1 MTNDKILRFS
11 DSQFLRFKKNPL
23 SVVCCPLTFIIFA
36 EIIFSTINMRVRHES
51 DNPEFVVSAVVET
64 MQELKA
70 KEVVSLDL
78 RDIHS
83 AVTDYFVICHA
94 QSKTQVSAIAD
105 RILDNLRDNHHVK
118 PYHYEGFENSEWI
131 LLDYID
137 VVVHVFLEPKRE
149 FYKLESL
156 WADAERTSYED

>member
-1 MTNDKILRFS
+1 
-11 DSQFLRFKKNPL
+11 
-23 SVVCCPLTFIIFA
+23 
-36 EIIFSTINMRVRHES
+36 MRVRHES
-51 DNPEFVVSAVVET
+51 DNPEFVVSAVVEA

-70 KEVVSLDL
+70 KDVVSLDL

-105 RILDNLRDNHHVK
+105 KILDDLRDNHKVK
-118 PYHYEGFENSEWI
+118 PYHYEGFENAEWI
-131 LLDYID
+131 LIDYID

-149 FYKLESL
+149 LFQLESL

>member
-1 MTNDKILRFS
+1 
-11 DSQFLRFKKNPL
+11 
-23 SVVCCPLTFIIFA
+23 
-36 EIIFSTINMRVRHES
+36 
-51 DNPEFVVSAVVET
+51 

-70 KEVVSLDL
+70 KDVVSLDL
-78 RDIHS
+78 RDIYS
-83 AVTDYFVICHA
+83 SVTDYFVICHA

-105 RILDNLRDNHHVK
+105 KILDDLRDKYHVK
-118 PYHYEGFENSEWI
+118 PYHYEGFENAEWI
-131 LLDYID
+131 LIDYID

>member
-23 SVVCCPLTFIIFA
+23 SVVCCLLTFIIFA

-70 KEVVSLDL
+70 KDVISLDL

-131 LLDYID
+131 LIDYID

>member
-1 MTNDKILRFS
+1 MTNNKILRFS
-11 DSQFLRFKKNPL
+11 DSQFLKFKKNPL
-23 SVVCCPLTFIIFA
+23 SVVCCLLTFIIFA